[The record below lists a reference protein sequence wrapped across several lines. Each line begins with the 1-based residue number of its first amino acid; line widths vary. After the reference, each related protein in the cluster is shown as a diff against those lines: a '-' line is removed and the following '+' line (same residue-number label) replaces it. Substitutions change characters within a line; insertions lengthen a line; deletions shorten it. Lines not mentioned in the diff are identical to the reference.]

1 MNDFLSLK
9 KKANLLEAKK
19 ELLSSQLKEKQEQ
32 KIYYEKRLE
41 ASQKARIFLQEI
53 ATLTQKK
60 VESRISNLVSLAL
73 EAVFPEPYKF
83 VLEFIPKRN
92 QTECILS
99 FERNGERIKPID
111 SSGGGAIDIASI
123 ALRIAFLTLNK
134 KARRIMLLDEPLR
147 FVSKNYIDRCGELLR
162 LLSERNKI
170 QFIIVTHLDEL
181 IDYGD
186 KIFEL

>member
-1 MNDFLSLK
+1 MNNFSSLK

-19 ELLSSQLKEKQEQ
+19 ELLSQQLVEKQERRNS
-32 KIYYEKRLE
+32 YAKRLE
-41 ASQKARIFLQEI
+41 ASQKARIFFQEI
-53 ATLTQKK
+53 ATLTQQK
-60 VESRISNLVSLAL
+60 VEKRISSIVSMAL

-92 QTECILS
+92 QTECLLL
-99 FERNGERIKPID
+99 FEKNEERIKPID
-111 SSGGGAIDIASI
+111 ASGGGTIDVASI

-147 FVSKNYIDRCGELLR
+147 FVSKNYIDRCGELLQ

-186 KIFEL
+186 KVFEL